1 MNEGKIMSRTLA
13 VLLLAS
19 IVIPTL
25 ISSLENCPTG
35 CHCND
40 ETLVVTCDDTKLEV
54 MPIALN
60 PSIKQLIMKR
70 NKIRS
75 IDSAIQFYQDLE
87 YLDLSG
93 NHLLKLPSKTFQYQK
108 KLKEMR
114 LNNNKIGQIETD
126 TFSGMDSLQLLNLR
140 GNLIDVLENNLFS
153 SLYHLEELNLGQNRI
168 AEIKSDA
175 FFRLNNLKILYLD
188 DNSLNHV
195 PAEPFLPLTNLAEL
209 FIGVN
214 SFTTLE
220 RNAFGKLKKLTT
232 LSLNGA
238 QLHNISYSAFTGLE
252 SLRVLDLSSN
262 RLSRIPTK
270 EMSNLHRLEELSIGM
285 NDFIVIPEKSFENLT
300 NLHQIEIVGANKL
313 EKVESNAFIDNG
325 NLRII
330 RFISNEV
337 FAQIESHA
345 FHGLPYL
352 KELVL
357 KSNAIETI
365 SDELYEWD
373 NLDILDL
380 SNNPLRCDC
389 HLLWYKNFLNNRDKQ
404 SSSLSASASIS
415 ISSSSTSNTRNSKEI
430 HSINNNNSSS
440 MMNSS
445 NNSFNSSTV
454 KTNNVVT
461 DTSNL
466 MSDVNHQQH
475 EHSILCASPPA
486 AKGME
491 LRKVPIGCTTNS
503 DPKIQAII
511 CGLLVIA
518 AATITTLILIAYKCR
533 RRKFR
538 NVLKDSGWDISSTIG
553 RKDRDYHKTYAAPQ
567 YIDSMRKHAM
577 GATISSPSSQCN
589 MPGANNYQQ
598 YPLTPMIPIT
608 EL

>member
-1 MNEGKIMSRTLA
+1 MMMMMTSKKLLA
-13 VLLLAS
+13 VLLLTS

-25 ISSLENCPTG
+25 INSLANCPNG
-35 CHCND
+35 CQCD
-40 ETLVVTCDDTKLEV
+40 EDTLVVTCDETNLDV

-60 PSIKQLIMKR
+60 PSIRQLIMKR
-70 NKIRS
+70 NKIKS
-75 IDSAIQFYQDLE
+75 IESAIQFYPDLE

-93 NHLLKLPSKTFQYQK
+93 NHLLKLPPKTFQYQK
-108 KLKEMR
+108 RLKEMR
-114 LNNNKIGQIETD
+114 LNNNKIGQIESG
-126 TFSGMDSLQLLNLR
+126 TFLGMESLQLLNLR
-140 GNLIDVLENNLFS
+140 GNLIDVLENRLFS
-153 SLYHLEELNLGQNRI
+153 PLFNLEELNLGQNRI
-168 AEIKSDA
+168 SEIKLDA
-175 FFRLNNLKILYLD
+175 FLHLSNLKILYLD

-195 PAEPFLPLTNLAEL
+195 PAESFAPLTNLAEL

-220 RNAFGKLKKLTT
+220 RSAFEKLKKLTT

-238 QLHNISYSAFTGLE
+238 QLHNISSSAFAGLE
-252 SLRVLDLSSN
+252 SLRTLDLSSN

-270 EMSNLHRLEELSIGM
+270 EMSNLQRLEELSIGM
-285 NDFIVIPEKSFENLT
+285 NDFTNIPEKAFEGLT
-300 NLHQIEIVGANKL
+300 NLHQLEIIGANSF
-313 EKVESNAFIDNG
+313 ERVQNNAFIDNG

-330 RFISNEV
+330 RFLSNEKLAL
-337 FAQIESHA
+337 FESHS

-357 KSNAIETI
+357 RSNAIEAI
-365 SDELYEWD
+365 NEELYEWD

-389 HLLWYKNFLNNRDKQ
+389 HLSWYKNFLNKRDTNAPTATTLTSNGNSG
-404 SSSLSASASIS
+404 SSSGVSHNIS
-415 ISSSSTSNTRNSKEI
+415 PS
-430 HSINNNNSSS
+430 SINNNNNNVSVSL
-440 MMNSS
+440 NSS
-445 NNSFNSSTV
+445 YAAT
-454 KTNNVVT
+454 KANVVT

-466 MSDVNHQQH
+466 MSDVSHQPQQ
-475 EHSILCASPPA
+475 HSILCASPPY
-486 AKGME
+486 AKGKE
-491 LRKVPIGCTTNS
+491 LRKLSTDIFGCTPSS

-511 CGLLVIA
+511 CGLLVITA
-518 AATITTLILIAYKCR
+518 AIITTLILIAYKCR

-567 YIDSMRKHAM
+567 YIETAMRKHAM
-577 GATISSPSSQCN
+577 GATISSPSHCNN